1 MRALTAQLSGSYSD
15 FFAHLNCAGQV
26 SLREH
31 EHDFAQF
38 GIEIRVKFRQA
49 DDLQLLTAH
58 HQSGGERSVATMLYL
73 MALQALT
80 KVSPGLSGSSLSPP
94 SLFPVV

>member
-1 MRALTAQLSGSYSD
+1 MADITAKKDTWLPRLRAVTAQLSGSFSAL
-15 FFAHLNCAGQV
+15 FAHLNCAGQV
-26 SLREH
+26 SLCEH

-38 GIEIRVKFRQA
+38 GVEIRVKFRQA

-73 MALQALT
+73 LALQAMT
-80 KVSPGLSGSSLSPP
+80 KV
-94 SLFPVV
+94 